1 MITKVQSKISVAITK
16 AMTQKKHWGGPGY
29 YLASMQKNKM
39 KEPLAPAMHKVN
51 NAAPHCHCAQQSM
64 PSQNTQAN
72 ETCSAGLYAEHAT
85 ALGRHITANCKARK
99 GCCWR
104 SFAVLGISTDLALVV
119 LPVPG
124 GPSNSTA
131 RGLLF
136 AKWRRVPLAMVS
148 YTSGCSRASSIVSSI
163 CCF

>member
-1 MITKVQSKISVAITK
+1 MPPCKGTEYRSPLPLQCIKSTKLHHFVIAPSRACLPKTHKQAQHAQQVSVQTTQKLWAIHDRKLQSKK
-16 AMTQKKHWGGPGY
+16 G
-29 YLASMQKNKM
+29 
-39 KEPLAPAMHKVN
+39 
-51 NAAPHCHCAQQSM
+51 
-64 PSQNTQAN
+64 
-72 ETCSAGLYAEHAT
+72 
-85 ALGRHITANCKARK
+85 ALVVVF
-99 GCCWR
+99 
-104 SFAVLGISTDLALVV
+104 FAVLGKGRDLALVV

-148 YTSGCSRASSIVSSI
+148 YTSGCSRASSMVSSI